1 MANSKVLV
9 HLNTGVLSIIFNNMV
24 PLVLINLLLE
34 HIENGNS
41 VSVKTSTLKKITILA
56 VTLKH
61 TFQNVNL

>member
-9 HLNTGVLSIIFNNMV
+9 HLNTGVLPIIFNNMV

-56 VTLKH
+56 VTSKH